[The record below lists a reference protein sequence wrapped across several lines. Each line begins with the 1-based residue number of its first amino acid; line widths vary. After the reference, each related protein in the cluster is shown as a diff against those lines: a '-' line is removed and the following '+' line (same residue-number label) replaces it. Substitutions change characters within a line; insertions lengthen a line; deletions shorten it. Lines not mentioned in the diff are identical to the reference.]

1 MVDRVG
7 VKFAR
12 AAVWASILC
21 SAVLMVPLGR
31 RPALAE
37 PAIPGQSPPSA
48 SGAAKGPNDPAEPA
62 LLPLPMPPTIP
73 AGTADSTAPTV
84 LSAESVSSFLET
96 VRADASLPETARL
109 QAEEALQQ
117 TLKELEAAAQF
128 RAQAAAFQAKLD
140 QLPRE
145 IERWETELAATGAAG
160 PSIPAEASPAELE
173 ALLQAAETALAEA
186 RAARDAVETEGPR
199 RAAVKRDTP
208 ALIEAAQKKL
218 QAAREQLAQPPAPDS
233 PAPLT
238 QAQRRLCQAQ
248 IEAATAEIEARQ
260 KEVLFYDRANE
271 TLLPLRRRVTTQK
284 FNAAEEWVRRLKE
297 ELAKRRKEVAEETL
311 SKSQD
316 RLSEL
321 PPQLSAPALKN
332 RELASDVRDMVARVE
347 KTEQQLSAARATLDD
362 IRRRFD
368 TAKERMAQVGL
379 TGALGVWLQAQKASL
394 PDLRALRKQIAE
406 RQEEIRRIQ
415 WMTIELSENH
425 AALPPLE
432 QTIEEWRSR
441 IPPDADYDLRLRWW
455 PLIDELVREQYRLI
469 EEQLR
474 LYQDYLDDLVELD
487 NVQQSIIRRVGEYTS
502 FIDEHILWIRSAPA
516 FTDRFWEQLRLTL
529 GVIRLLLGPDSAQD
543 LLGVLLADA
552 AGRLWLWGAAV
563 CAYLLLL
570 LAYRSL
576 RTRLQEA
583 GKQAAGSTY
592 HGFSPTWKALVITC
606 LLPFPAVL
614 PLWFSAWRLATPSFV
629 VATAWPTAVGLG
641 YAGLFYYL
649 FDWMR
654 HLCREH
660 GLAEAH
666 FDWPGTATRCVY
678 RRLRWFVPL
687 GTILVF
693 LWRAVQ
699 AAGDDRWENGPG
711 RLLFVV
717 LLLLYAVMMGLLL
730 HPRGKLMRAVGE
742 VRPTFWVYR
751 FRGML
756 FAFAVL
762 SLAALAAASLA
773 GYHYTAVQLA
783 ERLRNTLLVP
793 VVLGVVG
800 GLFSRW
806 ALVRKRRLALD
817 RWRRTAA
824 NAAAQEGAEAGPLS
838 IPAEPEPDLTLIGL
852 QTQKLFSTVQIVIA
866 IISLGW
872 IWGDV
877 LPALG
882 ILRQVTLW
890 HIAGAVQQTRTAAD
904 GTAGLVDVPVLRA
917 ITLGDLLLAGLILVA
932 GFVAARNIPGLMEI
946 ALPPKIRGD
955 TGLRYAIDTL
965 VGYFVTI
972 IAIVWAFGRLGI
984 GWSQVQWLVAA
995 VGVGLGFGLQEIF
1008 ANFVSGLILLFE
1020 RPIRVGDV
1028 VTLGEYSGVVSRIR
1042 IRATTLLNFER
1053 KELIVPNKD
1062 LITGRILNWTLS
1074 DAVNRVEVAVGVA
1087 YGTDPERVIEILT
1100 RVAEE
1105 NPYVTKDIPP
1115 AVLFAGFGESS
1126 LNFKLF
1132 AYLPSLENRLQAIN
1146 SLHTQAAHKLA
1157 EAGIQIPFPHR
1168 EVFLHQVNP
1177 TTPGG
1182 LPIEGAS
1189 PKDDGFQDALERGKK
1204 TAADETR

>member
-1 MVDRVG
+1 MEPV
-7 VKFAR
+7 
-12 AAVWASILC
+12 
-21 SAVLMVPLGR
+21 GR
-31 RPALAE
+31 RSALAE
-37 PAIPGQSPPSA
+37 PATPAQSLPSSA
-48 SGAAKGPNDPAEPA
+48 ETAKGPNDPAEPA
-62 LLPLPMPPTIP
+62 LLPLPALPMPAGVP
-73 AGTADSTAPTV
+73 AGTAEPAAPTA
-84 LSAESVSSFLET
+84 LTAESVNSLLEA
-96 VRADASLPETARL
+96 VRADTSLPETARL
-109 QAEEALQQ
+109 QAEEALRQA
-117 TLKELEAAAQF
+117 LKELEAAAEF

-145 IERWETELAATGAAG
+145 VERWEAELAAAGAAAPG
-160 PSIPAEASPAELE
+160 IPAEASPAELE
-173 ALLQAAETALAEA
+173 ALLQTAEAALAEA
-186 RAARDAVETEGPR
+186 RAAREAVETEGPR

-208 ALIEAAQKKL
+208 GLIESAQKKL
-218 QAAREQLAQPPAPDS
+218 QAAREQLAQPPAADS
-233 PAPLT
+233 PAALT
-238 QAQRRLCQAQ
+238 QAQGRLRQAQ

-260 KEVLFYDRANE
+260 KEVLFYDRADE
-271 TLLPLRRRVTTQK
+271 VLLPLQRRVTTQK
-284 FNAAEEWVRRLKE
+284 FNAAEEWVQRLKE
-297 ELAKRRKEVAEETL
+297 ELAKRRKEVAEEAL
-311 SKSQD
+311 NKSED
-316 RLSEL
+316 RLSGL

-332 RELASDVRDMVARVE
+332 RELASDVRDMVARVA
-347 KTEQQLSAARATLDD
+347 KTEQELSAARATLDD

-394 PDLRALRKQIAE
+394 PDVRALRKQIAD

-441 IPPDADYDLRLRWW
+441 IPADADYDLRLRWW

-487 NVQQSIIRRVGEYTS
+487 NVQRSIIRRAEEYTS
-502 FIDEHILWIRSAPA
+502 FIDEHILWIRSTPA
-516 FTDRFWEQLRLTL
+516 ITERFWEQLRLTL
-529 GVIRLLLGPDSAQD
+529 GVLRLLLGPDSARD
-543 LLGVLLADA
+543 SLRLLLADA
-552 AGRLWLWGAAV
+552 VARPWLWGAAV
-563 CAYLLLL
+563 CGYLLLL
-570 LAYRSL
+570 LAYRPL
-576 RTRLQEA
+576 RARLQEA

-592 HGFSPTWKALVITC
+592 RGFLPTWKALVITC
-606 LLPFPAVL
+606 LLPLPAAL
-614 PLWFSAWRLATPSFV
+614 PLWFSAWRLAAPSFV
-629 VATAWPTAVGLG
+629 AAAAWPTAVGLG

-654 HLCREH
+654 HLCRGH

-666 FDWPGTATRCVY
+666 FGCPEAATRCLY

-699 AAGDDRWENGPG
+699 AAGDDRWQNGPG
-711 RLLFVV
+711 RLLFVA
-717 LLLLYAVMMGLLL
+717 LLVLYAVMMGLLL

-742 VRPTFWVYR
+742 VRPRLWVYR
-751 FRGML
+751 FRGVL

-783 ERLRNTLLVP
+783 EKLRNTLFVP
-793 VVLGVVG
+793 IVLAVLG

-806 ALVRKRRLALD
+806 TLVRKRKLALD
-817 RWRRTAA
+817 RWRRTVS
-824 NAAAQEGAEAGPLS
+824 AAATQESPEGGALS
-838 IPAEPEPDLTLIGL
+838 IPAEPEPNLTLIGL
-852 QTQKLFSTVQIVIA
+852 QTQKLFATAQIVIA
-866 IISLGW
+866 IVILGW

-890 HIAGAVQQTRTAAD
+890 HIAGVVRQTQTAAD
-904 GTAGLVDVPVLRA
+904 GTAGLVDVRVLRA
-917 ITLGDLLLAGLILVA
+917 ITLADLLLAGLILAA
-932 GFVAARNIPGLMEI
+932 GFVAAKNIPGLMEI

-972 IAIVWAFGRLGI
+972 VAIVWAFARLGI

-1087 YGTDPERVIEILT
+1087 YGTNPQQVIEILT

-1105 NPYVTKDIPP
+1105 NQYVTKDIPP
-1115 AVLFAGFGESS
+1115 AVLFEGFGESS
-1126 LNFKLF
+1126 LNFRLF
-1132 AYLPSLENRLQAIN
+1132 AYLPTLENRLLATN
-1146 SLHTQAAHKLA
+1146 SLHAETAQKLA
-1157 EAGIQIPFPHR
+1157 EAGIRIPFPHH
-1168 EVFLHQVNP
+1168 EVFLHPVTP
-1177 TTPGG
+1177 TVAGDTPAGETA
-1182 LPIEGAS
+1182 PNDRRS
-1189 PKDDGFQDALERGKK
+1189 HDSVPKAKDADGE
-1204 TAADETR
+1204 ETP

>member
-1 MVDRVG
+1 MLNHVAI
-7 VKFAR
+7 KFVR
-12 AAVWASILC
+12 AAICGWLLGW
-21 SAVLMVPLGR
+21 VLPVQSGFHAAAMAESVA
-31 RPALAE
+31 PA
-37 PAIPGQSPPSA
+37 PSSP
-48 SGAAKGPNDPAEPA
+48 GAAETANTAETPAEPA
-62 LLPLPMPPTIP
+62 LLPLPMPPS
-73 AGTADSTAPTV
+73 AEAVAPTASV
-84 LSAESVSSFLET
+84 TLSAESVNTFLET
-96 VRADASLPETARL
+96 VRADMSLPETARA
-109 QAEEALQQ
+109 QAEAALQQ
-117 TLKELEAAAQF
+117 TLKELDAASQF
-128 RAQAAAFQAKLD
+128 RAQAATFQAKLE

-145 IERWETELAATGAAG
+145 IERWEAELAATGAPPQNI
-160 PSIPAEASPAELE
+160 PSEASPTELE
-173 ALLQAAETALAEA
+173 SLLQKAEAALAEA
-186 RAARDAVETEGPR
+186 GAARDAVEMEGPR

-208 ALIEAAQKKL
+208 ALIEAAQKKM
-218 QAAREQLAQPPAPDS
+218 QTAREQLAQPPASDS
-233 PAPLT
+233 PAALT
-238 QAQRRLCQAQ
+238 QAQRWLRQAQ
-248 IEAATAEIEARQ
+248 IEAAAAEIDARQ

-284 FNAAEEWVRRLKE
+284 YAAAEEWVRRLKE

-311 SKSQD
+311 SKSKD

-321 PPQLSAPALKN
+321 PPQLSGPALKN

-368 TAKERMAQVGL
+368 TAKERMTQVGL

-394 PDLRALRKQIAE
+394 PDVRALRKQIAD
-406 RQEEIRRIQ
+406 RQEEIRKIQ
-415 WMTIELSENH
+415 WKTIELSENH
-425 AALPPLE
+425 AALPPIE
-432 QTIEEWRSR
+432 QTVEQWRNR
-441 IPPDADYDLRLRWW
+441 IPSDADYDLRLRWW
-455 PLIDELVREQYRLI
+455 PLIDELVQEQYRLI

-487 NVQQSIIRRVGEYTS
+487 NVQQSIIRRAGEYTS

-516 FTDRFWEQLRLTL
+516 VTERFVEQFRLTL
-529 GVIRLLLGPDSAQD
+529 GVVRLLLGPDSAQD
-543 LLGVLLADA
+543 LLGVLLADVV
-552 AGRLWLWGAAV
+552 GRVGLWAAAV
-563 CAYLLLL
+563 SVYLLLL
-570 LAYRSL
+570 LVYRPL
-576 RTRLQEA
+576 RAKLREA

-592 HGFSPTWKALVITC
+592 RGFLPTWKALVITC
-606 LLPFPAVL
+606 LLPFPVVL
-614 PLWFSAWRLATPSFV
+614 PLWFLAWRLAAPSFV
-629 VATAWPTAVGLG
+629 VPTAWPTAVGLG

-649 FDWMR
+649 FDWIR
-654 HLCREH
+654 HLCRGQ

-666 FDWPGTATRCVY
+666 FGWPEDATRWVY

-699 AAGDDRWENGPG
+699 AAGDDRWQNGPG
-711 RLLFVV
+711 RLLFAA
-717 LLLLYAVMMGLLL
+717 LLVLYAVMLGLLL
-730 HPRGKLMRAVGE
+730 HPRGKFIRAVGA
-742 VRPTFWVYR
+742 VNTKIWIYR
-751 FRGML
+751 SRVGL
-756 FAFAVL
+756 FAIAVL
-762 SLAALAAASLA
+762 SIAFLGAASLA
-773 GYHYTAVQLA
+773 GYHYTAMQLA

-793 VVLGVVG
+793 VVLGVAG

-806 ALVRKRRLALD
+806 TLVRKRRLALD
-817 RWRRTAA
+817 RWRRTASA
-824 NAAAQEGAEAGPLS
+824 PVASEGAEGGPLT

-852 QTQKLFSTVQIVIA
+852 QTQKLFSTAQIVIA
-866 IISLGW
+866 VVVLGW

-890 HIAGAVQQTRTAAD
+890 HIAGSIQQSQTAAD
-904 GTAGLVDVPVLRA
+904 GAAELVNVPVLRA
-917 ITLGDLLLAGLILVA
+917 ITLGDMLLAGLILAA
-932 GFVAARNIPGLMEI
+932 GFVAAKNISGLMEI

-965 VGYFVTI
+965 TGYGVTI
-972 IAIVWAFGRLGI
+972 VAIIWAFGRLGI
-984 GWSQVQWLVAA
+984 GWTQVQWLVAA

-1087 YGTDPERVIEILT
+1087 YGTNPDQVIEILT
-1100 RVAEE
+1100 QVAEE

-1115 AVLFAGFGESS
+1115 AVLFAGFGDSS

-1132 AYLPSLENRLQAIN
+1132 AYLPSLENRLPAIN
-1146 SLHTQAAHKLA
+1146 SLHAQAARKLA

-1168 EVFLHQVNP
+1168 EVFLHQVP
-1177 TTPGG
+1177 PVHGG
-1182 LPIEGAS
+1182 TATESDELRDDRSHDLRQEEKESGAEES
-1189 PKDDGFQDALERGKK
+1189 R
-1204 TAADETR
+1204 